1 MIKSNLIFPGLVLLS
16 CSLSMSCESD
26 VTVADDIDEKIE
38 ISASNLSGFLNSEV
52 FTPATVHFEKG
63 ELFGDEGYDIKLFQ
77 NVEECDEFQSIGD
90 ISFFVSSVTDLTPG
104 TYEAKG
110 PYFHYNDGED
120 FGSASY
126 FGAHVIIED
135 ITETSITG
143 RVKGGGDDKKHY
155 IEGTFVAAL
164 CQK

>member
-1 MIKSNLIFPGLVLLS
+1 MKRNLMIPGLVWLS
-16 CSLSMSCESD
+16 CTLLMSCESD
-26 VTVADDIDEKIE
+26 VTVADDSDEKVE
-38 ISASNLSGFLNSEV
+38 IRASNLSGFLNSEV

-90 ISFFVSSVTDLTPG
+90 ISFFVVSVTDLTPG

-110 PYFHYNDGED
+110 PYFHYSDGED

-126 FGAHVIIED
+126 FGAAVIIEEV
-135 ITETSITG
+135 TETSITG

-155 IEGTFVAAL
+155 IEGAFEAML